1 MTKSKVDQLRYS
13 AGIQPA
19 LCRQMP
25 VLNLYRSQVAELY
38 AFAAAMNYRNLS
50 GLKYCELQSS
60 QLQHLVSA
68 TSFRTGCQ
76 LTRDNLEPKCVGL
89 AHGVRVFNPSRQT
102 MRLGRLPL
110 RGLKV

>member
-38 AFAAAMNYRNLS
+38 AFAVAMNYRNLS

-60 QLQHLVSA
+60 QLQNLVSA

-76 LTRDNLEPKCVGL
+76 LTSHGRSRLQDNPEPKCVGL
-89 AHGVRVFNPSRQT
+89 AHGVRSSIRVGKR
-102 MRLGRLPL
+102 
-110 RGLKV
+110 